1 MLKETIIPLRMKAF
15 ARAFPKMIEERY
27 QSFYLLLILTVAL
40 PCRLYPL
47 NRGLG
52 QDELYTAVH
61 FVEVRSLWK
70 TVFSNDAFNNH
81 IGYSLMARFSEG
93 LLGRSEWALRLPAL
107 LLGMATLYIFFV
119 FGRSILG
126 HIPALLGTLMLA
138 LSPSHIVW
146 SVEARGYSAM
156 IFFTL
161 LSSYLYLRLLRH
173 PMRREAVVFIG
184 VSVLGIYTHLYSIFA
199 TLVQILLLTYVYFT
213 RDITKQTKLSI
224 NELSFRML
232 GNSFAA
238 IAVISLLLY
247 MPVFLH
253 MFRDLIG
260 RGWSDFNPTF
270 PWAVIQ
276 ELSGSEWPQITALVA
291 LISLLGWLALLKSR
305 PLEAG
310 YFSLLLAGPLL
321 IVSLARPFD
330 LYPRFFAY
338 WLPYYLLLFMAGLH
352 SLWHLTSGATLRF
365 LRYLSPILA
374 TIIMGLVLY
383 NWAANWQN
391 YIPNEGYREASM
403 AIMRDAEE
411 PVVFCA
417 IGGARSV
424 WQYYIPGPIVTPSS
438 VAELQETGANHSE
451 VRCVYY
457 EASWQSAGQTKIA
470 DFLLQHSSWS
480 KVKGFTLFIYRS

>member
-1 MLKETIIPLRMKAF
+1 
-15 ARAFPKMIEERY
+15 
-27 QSFYLLLILTVAL
+27 
-40 PCRLYPL
+40 
-47 NRGLG
+47 
-52 QDELYTAVH
+52 
-61 FVEVRSLWK
+61 
-70 TVFSNDAFNNH
+70 
-81 IGYSLMARFSEG
+81 
-93 LLGRSEWALRLPAL
+93 
-107 LLGMATLYIFFV
+107 
-119 FGRSILG
+119 
-126 HIPALLGTLMLA
+126 
-138 LSPSHIVW
+138 
-146 SVEARGYSAM
+146 
-156 IFFTL
+156 
-161 LSSYLYLRLLRH
+161 
-173 PMRREAVVFIG
+173 
-184 VSVLGIYTHLYSIFA
+184 
-199 TLVQILLLTYVYFT
+199 
-213 RDITKQTKLSI
+213 
-224 NELSFRML
+224 ML

-247 MPVFLH
+247 MPVFLQ

-260 RGWSDFNPTF
+260 RGWSDFNRTF

-276 ELSGSEWPQITALVA
+276 ELSGSEWLQITALIA
-291 LISLLGWLALLKSR
+291 LVSLLGWLALLKSH

-310 YFSLLLAGPLL
+310 YFSLLLAGPLV

-374 TIIMGLVLY
+374 TIIIGLVLY

-457 EASWQSAGQTKIA
+457 EASWQSAGQTRIA
-470 DFLLQHSSWS
+470 EFLLQHSSWS
-480 KVKGFTLFIYRS
+480 RVKGFTLFIYRS